1 MIQSD
6 DGVRVLGGIELDS
19 VAAGAQVL
27 DTMAKKAPVRFL
39 DVRTVCP
46 GKYVILFTG
55 DEASVEAS
63 LTDGAEIR
71 PECVLSWLY
80 IPTLHESVSQAL
92 GEVEV
97 DYELDAVGIL
107 ESFSVLGAIEAADA
121 AAKAAGVTV
130 VHIRW
135 GDEMGGKSS
144 VKFVGPLSEVQES
157 LAAGVAVLQRKESLC
172 KQVVI
177 PRPHADLG
185 PHLTRG

>member
-1 MIQSD
+1 MIESNE
-6 DGVRVLGGIELDS
+6 GVRVLGGIELDS

-27 DTMAKKAPVRFL
+27 DIMAKKAPIRFL

-46 GKYVILFTG
+46 GKYAVLFTG

-63 LTDGAEIR
+63 LTYGVEIR
-71 PECVLSWLY
+71 PECVLNWLY
-80 IPTLHESVSQAL
+80 IPTLYESVWTAL
-92 GEVEV
+92 GGEAEG
-97 DYELDAVGIL
+97 YELDAVGVL
-107 ESFSVLGAIEAADA
+107 ESFSVLGAIEAADVAVKEA
-121 AAKAAGVTV
+121 AVTV

-144 VKFVGPLSEVQES
+144 VKLVGPLSEVEAS
-157 LAAGVAVLQRKESLC
+157 LEAGAKLLQDKSSLC

>member
-1 MIQSD
+1 MMESKD
-6 DGVRVLGGIELDS
+6 SVRVLGGIELDS

-27 DTMAKKAPVRFL
+27 DVMAKKAPIEFL

-46 GKYVILFTG
+46 GKYVLLFTG

-63 LTDGAEIR
+63 LTDGVEIR
-71 PECVLSWLY
+71 PECVLNWLY
-80 IPTLHESVSQAL
+80 IPTLHADVWGVLTESEPA
-92 GEVEV
+92 
-97 DYELDAVGIL
+97 YELDAVGVI
-107 ESFSVLGAIEAADA
+107 ESFSVIGAIEAADA
-121 AAKAAGVTV
+121 AAKAAAARV

-144 VKFVGPLSEVQES
+144 VKLVGPLSEVEAA
-157 LAAGVAVLQRKESLC
+157 LTAGVEVLERKDALC